1 MLWSGVTGGAAFVA
15 ASLLGLG
22 IGGEADVMPFL
33 VSRYFGMRSMGEL
46 FGCVSGSYTLGV
58 AIGPYL
64 FSAGF
69 DWTGSYRLPLAC
81 ALGGLL
87 LAIAATLQFGEYQ
100 RHQIADPELRLAAA
114 DQTP

>member
-46 FGCVSGSYTLGV
+46 FGCVFGSYTLGV

-64 FSAGF
+64 IGVGF

-81 ALGGLL
+81 ALSGLL
-87 LAIAATLQFGEYQ
+87 LAIVATLQLGEYE
-100 RHQIADPELRLAAA
+100 RHHIPDSELQLAAA
-114 DQTP
+114 DEAL